1 MPDPAG
7 DQDGGSLVIDV
18 EISTLRRTL
27 TGSFD
32 AGATI
37 VLTPIPAIHAR
48 FREHGW
54 LPAEQGWWPRLER
67 EGCQVILIPQGSA
80 VRDVGA
86 TVSDA
91 RGVELLG
98 YAGSLR
104 GEYDVGA
111 IVRPSTAVL
120 ADDFDTAERLRGG
133 DTATVVATVPSVLT
147 TYERA
152 TRIAPVAGLADME
165 CAHLAAALRTV
176 SGPPPSACLLVTDR
190 WPDAPFYG
198 EGALRGPR
206 LRAARDELVDTVAG
220 ALL

>member
-1 MPDPAG
+1 MPDPVG
-7 DQDGGSLVIDV
+7 DPDGGSIVIGV
-18 EISTLRRTL
+18 EVSTLRRTL

-32 AGATI
+32 AGGTI

-54 LPAEQGWWPRLER
+54 SPAEQGWWPRLER
-67 EGCQVILIPQGSA
+67 DGCQVILIPQGSA
-80 VRDVGA
+80 VRDVSA

-91 RGVELLG
+91 RSVEFLG

-120 ADDFDTAERLRGG
+120 GDDLSTAEPLRGG
-133 DTATVVATVPSVLT
+133 DTDAVVATVPSVLT
-147 TYERA
+147 TYEQA
-152 TRIAPVAGLADME
+152 TRLAPVAGLADME
-165 CAHLAAALRTV
+165 CAHLAAALRTR
-176 SGPPPSACLLVTDR
+176 SGPTPSARLLVTDR

-198 EGALRGPR
+198 DGALRGTR

-220 ALL
+220 TLS